1 MGHSMGSLLAFTFA
15 SLFPDNVD
23 LVVGIDAL
31 KPQIRKP
38 DRIVANIEQNVKN
51 LLIADKRN
59 QENSEPPSYQYS
71 ELIDKLSEATFGSVT
86 KEAAPFLL
94 ERAIK
99 RSEKFPEKFFFARD
113 SRLKHNVQ
121 VSFSQEIILELIKRL
136 HMPYLFIKCKD
147 SPFYE
152 DKKYF
157 DEAIEAMK
165 ANEKFEWHLVEGT
178 HHAHLTSPEVMSSII
193 SNFLDKNQAVR
204 SKL

>member
-1 MGHSMGSLLAFTFA
+1 MGSLLAFTFA

-31 KPQIRKP
+31 KPQMRKP
-38 DRIVANIEQNVKN
+38 ERIVDNIEKNVKN
-51 LLIADKRN
+51 LLIADMRN
-59 QENSEPPSYQYS
+59 QQKSEPPSYQYA
-71 ELIDKLSEATFGSVT
+71 ELIEKLSEATMGSVT

-99 RSEKFPEKFFFARD
+99 RSEKFPEKFYFTRD
-113 SRLKHNVQ
+113 SRLKFNVQ
-121 VSFSQEIILELIKRL
+121 VSFSREIILEMIKRL

-147 SPFYE
+147 SPYYE

-157 DEAIEAMK
+157 DEAVEAMR
-165 ANEKFEWHLVEGT
+165 ANDKFELHFVEGT
-178 HHAHLTSPEVMSSII
+178 HHAHLTTPEVMSDII
-193 SNFLDKNQAVR
+193 SSFLDKNQGAR